1 MNTSDAVGD
10 LRKRREAA
18 DLSQLAVALRADCS
32 PAMVGLV
39 DRGYRPHRSA
49 VIERIDRVLSDAEA
63 LTVDVEPA
71 GNGLDDKERDDGA
84 HEPG

>member
-49 VIERIDRVLSDAEA
+49 VIERIDRALSDAERA
-63 LTVDVEPA
+63 ELAPLTAMPA
-71 GNGLDDKERDDGA
+71 ATLKNDRGR
-84 HEPG
+84 